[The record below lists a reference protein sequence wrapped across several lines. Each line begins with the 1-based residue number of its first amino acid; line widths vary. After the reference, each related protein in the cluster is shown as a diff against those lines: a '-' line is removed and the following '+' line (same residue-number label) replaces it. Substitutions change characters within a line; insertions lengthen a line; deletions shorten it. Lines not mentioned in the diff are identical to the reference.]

1 MPTTTFLDYRDGET
15 ICEAYVAHDGAA
27 GERRPA
33 VLVAHQWSGQQPPER
48 DVAERLAALGHVGIA
63 IDVYGKGR
71 RGDRT
76 GDNGHL
82 MGPFMADRAALRAR
96 LLAAV
101 EAARA
106 HDAVDPERI
115 AVIGYCFGGLCAL
128 DLARANAP
136 GLRGAVSLHGIFS
149 APDLG
154 PQAAIAPSVL
164 VLHGWDDPLAPPQDV
179 LMVAEELTAA
189 KADWQLH
196 AYGHAMHS
204 FTNPNAAFPER
215 GMAYDAKAAARS
227 WASVEA
233 FLADVLA

>member
-1 MPTTTFLDYRDGET
+1 MPSYLDYRDGET
-15 ICEAYVAHDGAA
+15 VCEAYVAHDGPP
-27 GERRPA
+27 GEKRPA

-48 DVAERLAALGHVGIA
+48 EVAERLAALGYVGIA
-63 IDVYGKGR
+63 IDVYGKGN

-76 GDNGHL
+76 GDNSHL

-96 LLAAV
+96 LIAAV
-101 EAARA
+101 EAARQ
-106 HDAVDPERI
+106 HEAVDPTRI

-128 DLARANAP
+128 DVARANAP
-136 GLRGAVSLHGIFS
+136 GVRGVVSLHGIFA
-149 APDLG
+149 APNLG
-154 PQAAIAPSVL
+154 PQAEIEPSVL
-164 VLHGWDDPLAPPQDV
+164 VLHGWDDPLAPPSDV
-179 LMVAEELTAA
+179 LMLAEELTAA

-204 FTNPNAAFPER
+204 FTNPNAQSPER

-233 FLADVLA
+233 FLAELLA